1 MAHGWRE
8 YVEVGGKK
16 KTAGEKTQILVTKMV
31 EEKDVLRIGA
41 FVRTG
46 CLITMIVSE

>member
-8 YVEVGGKK
+8 YVEVGGK

-31 EEKDVLRIGA
+31 EEKDELRIGA
-41 FVRTG
+41 FERTG

>member
-1 MAHGWRE
+1 MLKWEA
-8 YVEVGGKK
+8 K
-16 KTAGEKTQILVTKMV
+16 KTAGQKTQILVTKMV